1 MTGLISS
8 TYFYPVFAL
17 VLGYLIYERRGC
29 IPISALMPLVPLV
42 LLVFAGMVFI
52 DTRDIHGSLRDL
64 WYVSKIILIAM
75 TGLLVGVSFEID
87 PKWFQKL
94 TAVVLILAFLNLAR
108 ALLGPDAEGSRY
120 LSYFAA
126 LMGPFIL
133 RYHSRRGVS
142 RRVIRVVLVLLV
154 VVMVALSGS
163 RAGLLTLIVAY
174 LASRGIFERAR
185 NTFLAGGILATL
197 ALAVWP
203 FLPQYDI
210 SEITFLGK
218 VQNSISEL
226 TFETGED
233 RIDMYANWRGFEA
246 YRAYETWLN
255 ASFIQKIVGLG
266 FGERIDLGKFVAY
279 GSDEIASLPFV
290 HNAYFTL
297 LVKTGIFGI
306 ATMVYALFLPFR
318 IRFNRHDPDAVVL
331 NQISCSAAVVLL
343 LTMALIAG
351 PLNKESMDGV
361 VLLWAWSSGALF
373 RIGRQ
378 VRVSQAKGNP
388 NDWVA
393 PRLAVS

>member
-1 MTGLISS
+1 
-8 TYFYPVFAL
+8 
-17 VLGYLIYERRGC
+17 
-29 IPISALMPLVPLV
+29 
-42 LLVFAGMVFI
+42 
-52 DTRDIHGSLRDL
+52 
-64 WYVSKIILIAM
+64 
-75 TGLLVGVSFEID
+75 
-87 PKWFQKL
+87 
-94 TAVVLILAFLNLAR
+94 
-108 ALLGPDAEGSRY
+108 
-120 LSYFAA
+120 
-126 LMGPFIL
+126 MGPFIL

-142 RRVIRVVLVLLV
+142 SRVIRVVLVLLV
-154 VVMVALSGS
+154 VGMVALSGS

-185 NTFLAGGILATL
+185 YTFLAGGAIAML
-197 ALAVWP
+197 ALVVWP
-203 FLPQYDI
+203 LLPQYDMG
-210 SEITFLGK
+210 EITFLGK
-218 VQNSISEL
+218 IQNSINEL

-266 FGERIDLGKFVAY
+266 FGESIDLGRFVAY
-279 GSDEIASLPFV
+279 ESDEISSLPFV

-297 LVKTGIFGI
+297 LVKTGIVGI
-306 ATMVYALFLPFR
+306 AAMVYALFLPFR

-361 VLLWAWSSGALF
+361 VLLWAWSSGALV

-378 VRVSQAKGNP
+378 ARVSQAKGNP
-388 NDWVA
+388 HDWVA
-393 PRLAVS
+393 PRLTVS